1 MLHSQRCLQIP
12 GGSSV
17 AFVGATGAG
26 KSTILRLLFRFYD
39 PASGSILLDGQDL
52 RSLAQHSLRIHVGV
66 VPQDTVLFNDT
77 IRYNIAYG
85 RPSASHEVLASF
97 LLRQLLRV
105 LLFASVSAM
114 VSAYQ
119 HGEVASITPL
129 SRTLV

>member
-1 MLHSQRCLQIP
+1 M
-12 GGSSV
+12 
-17 AFVGATGAG
+17 
-26 KSTILRLLFRFYD
+26 
-39 PASGSILLDGQDL
+39 
-52 RSLAQHSLRIHVGV
+52 AQHSLRIHVGV

-85 RPSASHEVLASF
+85 RPSASLEVRASF

-114 VSAYQ
+114 DSAVQ

-129 SRTLV
+129 SRTLVQAVPSL